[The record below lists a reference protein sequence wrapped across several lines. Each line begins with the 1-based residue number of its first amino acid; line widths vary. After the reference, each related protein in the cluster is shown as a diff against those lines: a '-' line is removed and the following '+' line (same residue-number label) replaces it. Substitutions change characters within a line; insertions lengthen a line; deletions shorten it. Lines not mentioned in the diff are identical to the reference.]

1 MCVRLIYSRVEDKR
15 WAIIVMIRKKN
26 SMIHA
31 THAVASGSSQQKQ
44 PNSMKK
50 EKIPKKNK
58 NRTHQHGRNRGE
70 IK

>member
-1 MCVRLIYSRVEDKR
+1 MGYNSDDSK
-15 WAIIVMIRKKN
+15 KKN

-50 EKIPKKNK
+50 EKIPKKK
-58 NRTHQHGRNRGE
+58 Q
-70 IK
+70 K